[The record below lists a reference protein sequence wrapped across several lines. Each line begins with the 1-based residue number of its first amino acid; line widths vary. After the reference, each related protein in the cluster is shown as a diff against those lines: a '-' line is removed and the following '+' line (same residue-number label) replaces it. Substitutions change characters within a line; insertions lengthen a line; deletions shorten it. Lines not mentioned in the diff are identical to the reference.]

1 MKRTIPT
8 LLIAAIATLTALS
21 SAHAGG
27 SYPLKKCIVT
37 GDAFGGDLG
46 PPIDVTYQGRLVR
59 LCCKSC
65 VKKFN
70 KDPKKYLA
78 ILDREMSVTKN

>member
-1 MKRTIPT
+1 MKTHIRVLILAACAALTTIP
-8 LLIAAIATLTALS
+8 
-21 SAHAGG
+21 SAQAGG

-37 GDAFGGDLG
+37 GDAFGADLG
-46 PPIDVTYQGRLVR
+46 DPIDVNYKGRLVR

-70 KDPKKYLA
+70 ANPQKYLA
-78 ILDREMSVTKN
+78 ILDRELATATR